1 MKIFDNLAAM
11 IGSTLLES
19 MSDQIRVESMVDD
32 RTLTLKDGSMMSMIH
47 LSGGYSGVG
56 EEEFADM
63 IERFRISISA
73 YFNDPGHAI
82 EVNFMRDPAAAKRFL
97 ERTVNRSRRVARN
110 IGMDI
115 DDVLSERVTNLS
127 RFMVSES
134 CIFTVYTRP
143 QVLLNEELKDDVAGV
158 SKRTKGMPPLPHAQ
172 LPGKFMEGLHAR
184 HSGLVEAM
192 LTGLESIGQRANCL
206 SCLQSLQEMRAGL
219 APHSYP
225 HREEWVPMMPSWS
238 KEAGDYVNPGKR
250 SLAMAP
256 SSAAEVSGKDY
267 SNYGVPSFHFQL
279 SDMDSFIENTRVV
292 RIGDTN
298 FISFDMTLA
307 PEVLPDFNDLVK
319 DITEKSKETPWR
331 SSLRMEAG
339 GVQAQKIKGAVLSV
353 LVWAA
358 PQHNRRIRD
367 AISLNAEIHGRDD
380 TIVRMRMTFTTWAP
394 VGDPVALRRNAQVL
408 QGAVK
413 RWGNSGIDNISGDP
427 LATTLSTI
435 PGLTTSSTAPVASGP
450 MRDVLSMMP
459 FGRQASP
466 WDVGTVLLRTPSG
479 KPWLYQPGSPKQTT
493 WITLLT
499 GTPGSGKSVAMN
511 AINFAATLTP
521 GIGTDKPMLPR
532 IAIIDI
538 GPSSSGLISLI
549 QESLPA
555 DRRHEVIFQKLRM
568 DRSYAINVFDTQL
581 GMRRPMSTE
590 RTFLINFMTLICS
603 DGGTPPSAAMRG
615 LITASI
621 DRAYEDFMDD
631 RNARRYTHGDIFQV
645 DNALAEIG
653 FEDHH
658 GTIWWE
664 VVDALMAAGKIHEA
678 ELAQRM
684 AVPTIQDLVTASNA
698 DQVVSL
704 YGNATDNETGQSV
717 LSSFRRMISEVVRD
731 YPILSGITKYSIGS
745 ARVVSMD
752 LKDVTARG
760 TGPSARKQTA
770 IMYMLARQVM
780 TRDFFLDE
788 DEVVS
793 MIGGG
798 DIPEIYREYHVDR
811 ARMNIQ
817 IPKIICMD
825 EFHRCG
831 NIESVTDQVL
841 LDAREGRKFNID
853 IRIASQLIDD
863 FPASMISV
871 ASSIIVC
878 NAGSEDSINYMDEML
893 RLTPNER
900 RILRY
905 NLTGPSSRGAP
916 MWLFM
921 RTKEGQVRQDLFL
934 TLGPAELWAFS
945 TTAEDV
951 ALRSIL
957 YEKIGPKMARRVLA
971 ARFPGGSS
979 LAEIGARAGRL
990 EERGERLDESGRSN
1004 IIGDIAEELIQQSY
1018 TISSSGEVM

>member
-1 MKIFDNLAAM
+1 MNFFDGIASA

-19 MSDQIRVESMVDD
+19 MADQLRVESMVDD
-32 RTLTLKDGSMMSMIH
+32 MTLTLKDGSMMSMIMLH
-47 LSGGYSGVG
+47 GGYQGAG
-56 EEEFADM
+56 EEEISEM
-63 IERFRISISA
+63 VERFRISISA
-73 YFNDPGHAI
+73 YFNEPGHAI
-82 EVNFMRDPAAAKRFL
+82 DVNFMRDPAAAKRFL
-97 ERTVNRSRRVARN
+97 ERSVNRSRRVARN
-110 IGMDI
+110 LGMDI
-115 DDVLSERVTNLS
+115 DDVLNERVTNLS
-127 RFMVSES
+127 RFMVSEC
-134 CIFTVYTRP
+134 CIFTIYSRP
-143 QVLLNEELKDDVAGV
+143 QALSAEETRDDLMAI
-158 SKRTKGMPPLPHAQ
+158 SKRTKNLPPLPHAQ
-172 LPGKFMEGLHAR
+172 VPGKFMDALHSR
-184 HSGLVEAM
+184 HSGFVEAV
-192 LTGLESIGQRANCL
+192 LTGLKSIGQRAEIL
-206 SCLQSLQEMRAGL
+206 SCLACLQELRAGL
-219 APHSYP
+219 LPQTYP
-225 HREEWVPMMPSWS
+225 FKEEWTPVLPAWS
-238 KEAGDYVNPGKR
+238 QEHGDNINPGKR
-250 SLAMAP
+250 VLDMAP
-256 SSAAEVSGKDY
+256 STQMEISERDF
-267 SNYGVPSFHFQL
+267 SNYGVPSFHLQL
-279 SDMDSFIENTRVV
+279 ADMDSFIENTRTV
-292 RIGDTN
+292 RINDTN
-298 FISFDMTLA
+298 FMSFDMTLA

-319 DITEKSKETPWR
+319 DITEKSKDTPWR
-331 SSLRMEAG
+331 ASIRMEAG
-339 GVQAQKIKGAVLSV
+339 GLQAQKIKSAILSV

-358 PQHNRRIRD
+358 PTHNRRIRD

-380 TIVRMRMTFTTWAP
+380 TIVRMRMSFATWAM
-394 VGDPVALRRNAQVL
+394 VGDQTGLRRNSQVL

-413 RWGNSGIDNISGDP
+413 RWGNSGVDNISGDP
-427 LATTLSTI
+427 LATTLSVI
-435 PGLTTSSTAPVASGP
+435 PGATTASTAPVASGP

-459 FGRQASP
+459 FSRQASP

-511 AINFAATLTP
+511 AINFAAVLTP
-521 GIGTDKPMLPR
+521 SVGSDNPVLPR
-532 IAIIDI
+532 ISIIDI

-555 DRRHEVIFQKLRM
+555 DRRHEVVFQKLRM
-568 DRSYAINVFDTQL
+568 DKSYAINVFDTQL

-603 DGGTPPSAAMRG
+603 DGGTPPSNAVRG

-631 RNARRYTHGDIFQV
+631 RNARRYTRGDIFQV
-645 DNALAEIG
+645 DKALEEIG

-658 GTIWWE
+658 STIWWE
-664 VVDALMAAGKIHEA
+664 VVDALMAAGRLYEA

-698 DQVVSL
+698 DQIVAL
-704 YGNATDNETGQSV
+704 YGNAVDSETSQSI

-731 YPILSGITKYSIGS
+731 YPILSGITKYSIGN
-745 ARVVSMD
+745 ARVISMD

-760 TGPSARKQTA
+760 TGPAAKKQTA

-780 TRDFFLDE
+780 ARDFFLDE
-788 DEVVS
+788 DEIKA
-793 MIGGG
+793 MLTAG
-798 DIPEIYREYHVDR
+798 DIPEIYREYHIER

-853 IRIASQLIDD
+853 IKIASQLIND
-863 FPASMISV
+863 FPPSMIAV

-893 RLTPNER
+893 SLTSNER

-916 MWLFM
+916 MWVFM
-921 RTKEGQVRQDLFL
+921 RTKEGQIRQDLFL

-951 ALRSIL
+951 ALRTML
-957 YEKIGPKMARRVLA
+957 YEKIGPKMARKVLA
-971 ARFPGGSS
+971 MRFPGGSAQS
-979 LAEIGARAGRL
+979 EIAARMARL
-990 EERGERLDESGRSN
+990 EERGERLDETGQGN
-1004 IIGDIAEELIQQSY
+1004 ILSEIAEELKQQSY
-1018 TISSSGEVM
+1018 ALSAAGETA